1 MYLEKSRQIKT
12 NKLTNCLKNY
22 YLTFL
27 LTLTKKKIS
36 FKKKKTQNNK
46 VSEMQR
52 LRKFFSYF
60 KKGCFKTILI
70 KNKSNALIVKLSQ
83 NLRIKDLIT

>member
-1 MYLEKSRQIKT
+1 
-12 NKLTNCLKNY
+12 
-22 YLTFL
+22 
-27 LTLTKKKIS
+27 
-36 FKKKKTQNNK
+36 
-46 VSEMQR
+46 MQR

-83 NLRIKDLIT
+83 NLKIKDLIT

>member
-1 MYLEKSRQIKT
+1 LLK
-12 NKLTNCLKNY
+12 KLLPN
-22 YLTFL
+22 
-27 LTLTKKKIS
+27 IS
-36 FKKKKTQNNK
+36 FNFNQKIKLALKKEKTQNNK

-60 KKGCFKTILI
+60 RKGCFKTILI

-83 NLRIKDLIT
+83 NLRIKRFRLLNLKQT